1 MGSTF
6 GRLFRVTTWGESH
19 GPALGV
25 VVDGCPAGLELNEE
39 IIQRDL
45 DRRRVGQSE
54 VTSPRQERDRV
65 TILSGVFEG
74 KTTGAPISLIT
85 YNADADSSKYELLRD
100 VFRPGHADY
109 TYWVK
114 YGHRDHRGGGRS
126 SARETWGRVA
136 AGAIAR
142 QLLRTV
148 AGVEVYGFVR
158 ELGGITIETFDR
170 DEIDRNPVR
179 CPDPVAA
186 QKMVAAILEAKEQKT
201 SVGGIVEVRA
211 RNVPPGLGEPTMDK
225 LDALIGYAMLS
236 IPAVKGVE
244 IGDGFA
250 AARLRG
256 HEHNDPFILDNGRV
270 RTLTNHAGGMLGGIS
285 TGEEIIVRLAVKPT
299 SSIARPQRTVD
310 IHGNER
316 TVVVE
321 GRHDPSICPR
331 VVPVAEAM
339 LPLGPGRLLFDEPRG
354 SRLTTQRRPS
364 AASSLSKKSGKVLA
378 THPGS
383 SISKPGTAQPRIAK
397 LIAMR

>member
-6 GRLFRVTTWGESH
+6 GKLFRVTTWGESH

-85 YNADADSSKYELLRD
+85 YNADADSSKYEPLRD

-158 ELGGITIETFDR
+158 ELAGITIETFDR

-211 RNVPPGLGEPTMDK
+211 VNVPPGLGEPTMDK

-256 HEHNDPFILDNGRV
+256 HEHNDPFVLENGRV

-299 SSIARPQRTVD
+299 SSIARPQQTVD

-316 TVVVE
+316 TIVVE

-339 LPLGPGRLLFDEPRG
+339 LLL
-354 SRLTTQRRPS
+354 
-364 AASSLSKKSGKVLA
+364 VLA
-378 THPGS
+378 DCYLMNR
-383 SISKPGTAQPRIAK
+383 AAR
-397 LIAMR
+397 L